1 MEAIISQSKRKMW
14 VMINYVA
21 LVALLVLFYTAERTE
36 LTTPLVVGGA
46 TALLLI
52 VISFVKVYAQT
63 RLWRFV
69 HTKAEKLDEREML
82 MTYESLR
89 HSYGAFTVICL
100 LIFLVAELINREFG
114 GGYKPPM
121 MPIIAALI
129 YLAHIL
135 PASVIA
141 WTEREI
147 YQD

>member
-1 MEAIISQSKRKMW
+1 MEAIISQSKRNMW
-14 VMINYVA
+14 VTVNYVA
-21 LVALLVLFYTAERTE
+21 LVAILVLFYTAERTG

-46 TALLLI
+46 TALILI

-63 RLWRFV
+63 HLWRFV
-69 HTKAEKLDEREML
+69 HTKAEKLDEREIL

-89 HSYGAFTVICL
+89 RSYGFFTVICL
-100 LIFLVAELINREFG
+100 AIFLSAELISRELG
-114 GGYKPPM
+114 VGYEPPM

-141 WTEREI
+141 WREREI
-147 YQD
+147 